1 MSVVPRRTH
10 PAPMRRYARTG
21 AIALLLAGA
30 SAVVFAGAASA
41 HVEVKPGSVPGG
53 DFAQV
58 AFTVP
63 NEESDA
69 STVKLVVVL
78 PSDQPLASVQTTPV
92 AGWNVT
98 TKQRSLDEPID
109 FFGSKVS
116 KVVSQVTWTATAGGI
131 APGQFQNFPLSLGVL
146 PESGELTFKA
156 VQTYS
161 NGDVVTWNETAV
173 GDAEPEHPAP
183 TLELTAPVGDA
194 HGAGGAADESHEAA
208 LDAGTSNSSDGSDSA
223 VPLVLSIAALVASL
237 GALALAWRRN
247 SA

>member
-1 MSVVPRRTH
+1 MATSRRW
-10 PAPMRRYARTG
+10 RSR
-21 AIALLLAGA
+21 
-30 SAVVFAGAASA
+30 F
-41 HVEVKPGSVPGG
+41 
-53 DFAQV
+53 
-58 AFTVP
+58 P
-63 NEESDA
+63 NEQSAA

-131 APGQFQNFPLSLGVL
+131 APEQFQNFPLSLGVL

-161 NGDVVTWNETAV
+161 NGDVVTWNEAAV
-173 GDAEPEHPAP
+173 GDAEPEYPAP
-183 TLELTAPVGDA
+183 TLELTASEGEG
-194 HGAGGAADESHEAA
+194 HHADDSAVDSHEAA
-208 LDAGTSNSSDGSDSA
+208 LEAGSADSSDGSDST

-237 GALALAWRRN
+237 GALAIAWRRN